1 MREEQRREG
10 SPAHV
15 ILDSAG
21 VDLLELVRLGAQPS
35 SALQRYLT
43 DNTTVLFC
51 DEENTP
57 LSELSPAGLKHLR
70 PLATGVGLAW
80 SQELRQPVASVAQ
93 HAGPTLALIAHLP
106 PSTAEL
112 DALTARA
119 KDVGAKSLLLCA
131 LVSRTPAA
139 DGEVQPSGLLRA
151 LTSAAEEL
159 KRSLPTCQIT
169 LLALPWPKGELNPE
183 DLARAYGA
191 TETTSGA
198 ERYSA
203 DAPNGYPASSA
214 AEIERARNTKWNKG
228 AVILFTGLS
237 GSGKSTV
244 AAALAELLRDEGARG
259 VALLDGDVMR
269 RSISAGLGFDRASRN
284 TNVQRLGVAAAEVAR
299 AGGIAIAA
307 PIAPFA
313 EGRALAREA
322 AAGLPFLLVHINTPL
337 EVCEGRDRK
346 GLYAKARAGEI
357 SDFTGISSPYETP
370 ADADLAIDASTVSA
384 YNAAE
389 LVKERLKRIAH

>member
-35 SALQRYLT
+35 SALHRYLT
-43 DNTTVLFC
+43 DDTTVLLC

-57 LSELSPAGLKHLR
+57 LSELSLDGVKHLR

-80 SQELRQPVASVAQ
+80 SQDLRLPVASVAQ
-93 HAGPTLALIAHLP
+93 HARPTLALIAHLP
-106 PSTAEL
+106 PSSAEL
-112 DALTARA
+112 DALVARA
-119 KDVGAKSLLLCA
+119 EEVGAKSLLLCA
-131 LVSRTPAA
+131 LVSRTPAE

-151 LTSAAEEL
+151 LTSAAEQL

-169 LLALPWPKGELNPE
+169 LLALPWPKGELDPE

-191 TETTSGA
+191 TEITTGA

-214 AEIERARNTKWNKG
+214 AEIERARNTEWNKG
-228 AVILFTGLS
+228 AVVFFTGLS

-259 VALLDGDVMR
+259 VTLLDGDAMR

-299 AGGIAIAA
+299 AGGIGIAA
-307 PIAPFA
+307 PIAPFT

-322 AAGLPFLLVHINTPL
+322 AAGLRFLLVHINTPL
-337 EVCEGRDRK
+337 EVCEQRDRK

-357 SDFTGISSPYETP
+357 SDFTGISSPYEAP
-370 ADADLAIDASTVSA
+370 LDADLTIDASTVSA
-384 YNAAE
+384 NDAAE
-389 LVKERLKRIAH
+389 LVKERLKRIAR